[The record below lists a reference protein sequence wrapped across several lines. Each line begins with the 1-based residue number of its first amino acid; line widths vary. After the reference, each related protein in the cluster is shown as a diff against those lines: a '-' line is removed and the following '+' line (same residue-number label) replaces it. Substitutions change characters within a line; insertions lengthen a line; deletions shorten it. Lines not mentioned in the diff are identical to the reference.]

1 MALRII
7 LSVACVLWICFIFS
21 NSLQSGS
28 QSSEK
33 SSTVVDVVQSVAQM
47 IAPDSYI
54 ATASGEDYDKLHKVV
69 RKLAHFTEYAILGG
83 LLCWCYFSYTDDKK
97 WLWTSAVA
105 LLVLPFTD
113 ETLQKFVQGRAGRA
127 TDILIDLSGELVGF
141 AFAWLLLFLF
151 LRWRKGRREKKQG
164 TTYELNEEKGE

>member
-7 LSVACVLWICFIFS
+7 LSVACVLWVCFIFG
-21 NSLQSGS
+21 NSLQSGE

-33 SSTVVDVVQSVAQM
+33 SSTVVDVVQSVAKW

-54 ATASGEDYDKLHKVV
+54 ATATGEDYDKIHKVV

-97 WLWTSAVA
+97 WLWASAA
-105 LLVLPFTD
+105 TLLAVPFTD

-127 TDILIDLSGELVGF
+127 TDMLIDLSGELVGF
-141 AFAWLLLFLF
+141 AIAWLLLLLF
-151 LRWRKGRREKKQG
+151 LLWKKRRKEKKG
-164 TTYELNEEKGE
+164 NIMYELNEEKGE